1 MQRQQ
6 KYLEKASLFFFLRQ
20 FNIVNFVF
28 VQISIFVGPWQIS
41 LDNSASF
48 SEYIFEKGQLA
59 EKEKADKRHQLLVLR
74 FHLLKAARYIHP
86 GDLQKDSKF
95 AKAFQALATMV
106 PLGVTLV
113 PLRRLDFSLS
123 DRLLAKFGPKKWI
136 KIQLMKI

>member
-20 FNIVNFVF
+20 FDIVNFVF

-59 EKEKADKRHQLLVLR
+59 EKEKADKRHQILVLR
-74 FHLLKAARYIHP
+74 LHLLKAARYIHP

-106 PLGVTLV
+106 PL
-113 PLRRLDFSLS
+113 RRLDFSLS
-123 DRLLAKFGPKKWI
+123 DTLLAKFGPKKWI